1 MIRRALL
8 PGAVLYAG
16 CLAGPASAQYV
27 LAFQD
32 YNAPHIMCKAWE
44 RGSNTFLASGEAPN
58 ERPSGERFG
67 YYAKKYGEETG
78 KDLNYDCERFENI
91 TPDFRRTWEPGE
103 TYQGDSGDTY
113 TLAKAPFLPD
123 NWSTTPTPDE
133 IEREAAQKKAE
144 ANAPRWVV
152 CSTYDRAAN
161 MRYVGIVIET
171 VAAKVPDE
179 PSEQWVAALRAKKLL
194 RSSSE
199 ATGECKVENTADA
212 AQSRRADYLKFDPDF
227 SGSIQQVHWA
237 LPGGTVAEA
246 NDAGGSNE
254 ETGSAEPA
262 PPKKSAAEIA
272 AEERAAREAQREA
285 EFKAKQDE
293 YERQL
298 VDRERRVE
306 EFNRLTAEMERQK
319 EANRLEAEQQLADYQ
334 KKMSEHSEQIR
345 QHDADVAAYER
356 QVAATKL
363 PQGLRRAKR
372 AEKQRGSVDGR

>member
-58 ERPSGERFG
+58 ERPSGDRFG

-179 PSEQWVAALRAKKLL
+179 PSEQWVAALKHKKLL
-194 RSSSE
+194 KSSSPV
-199 ATGECKVENTADA
+199 TGECKVESTADA
-212 AQSRRADYLKFDPDF
+212 AQSRRSEFLKFDPDF
-227 SGSIQQVHWA
+227 SGSVQQVAWA
-237 LPGGTVAEA
+237 LDGGMIKEA
-246 NDAGGSNE
+246 ARSKAPLAQE
-254 ETGSAEPA
+254 ESVEPA

-272 AEERAAREAQREA
+272 AEEAAARRAEHEAAFQ
-285 EFKAKQDE
+285 AKQDE
-293 YERQL
+293 YERQ
-298 VDRERRVE
+298 VAERERKVK
-306 EFNRLTAEMERQK
+306 EF
-319 EANRLEAEQQLADYQ
+319 
-334 KKMSEHSEQIR
+334 
-345 QHDADVAAYER
+345 
-356 QVAATKL
+356 
-363 PQGLRRAKR
+363 
-372 AEKQRGSVDGR
+372 